1 MEYQIAA
8 PTAVKLHLKV
18 QPKYIN
24 CALAKNGKK
33 KKKKKK
39 EKKKEEEEEERK
51 KTQEYMKCKGTSSA

>member
-39 EKKKEEEEEERK
+39 IKKKVR
-51 KTQEYMKCKGTSSA
+51 